1 MKSSNKEIT
10 INHNAKQLFN
20 IVLDLEKYPE
30 FIPWCLDM
38 RIHSKKANEI
48 FADMYVLY
56 KIVLPQKFGSHV
68 IFNIKKLNIKRS
80 EIPAVTHVDY
90 SARIQTLTKKD
101 NKRIYKLLKK
111 FDEIT
116 KCPVLVNTSF
126 NVKDEPIVCSPLDAY
141 KCFINT
147 GLDVLV
153 LGNYIIDDK
162 KVKLN

>member
-30 FIPWCLDM
+30 FIPWCIDM

-68 IFNIKKLNIKRS
+68 IFNIKKLNIKTTYIDGPLKDLKTDWQFNPISRS
-80 EIPAVTHVDY
+80 KTIVNFSVHFEFKRFLHQKLAEIFYPL
-90 SARIQTLTKKD
+90 IE
-101 NKRIYKLLKK
+101 NKMIESFKQRANQILK
-111 FDEIT
+111 
-116 KCPVLVNTSF
+116 
-126 NVKDEPIVCSPLDAY
+126 
-141 KCFINT
+141 
-147 GLDVLV
+147 
-153 LGNYIIDDK
+153 
-162 KVKLN
+162 

>member
-30 FIPWCLDM
+30 FIPWCIDM

-68 IFNIKKLNIKRS
+68 IFNIKKLNIKTTYIDGPLKDLKTDWQFNPISRS
-80 EIPAVTHVDY
+80 KTIVNFSVHFEFKRFLHQKLAEIFYPL
-90 SARIQTLTKKD
+90 IE
-101 NKRIYKLLKK
+101 NKMI
-111 FDEIT
+111 E
-116 KCPVLVNTSF
+116 SF
-126 NVKDEPIVCSPLDAY
+126 KQRANQI
-141 KCFINT
+141 
-147 GLDVLV
+147 
-153 LGNYIIDDK
+153 
-162 KVKLN
+162 LN

>member
-30 FIPWCLDM
+30 FIPWCIDM

-68 IFNIKKLNIKRS
+68 IFNIKKLNIKTTYIDGPLKDLKTDWQFNPISRS
-80 EIPAVTHVDY
+80 KTIVNFSVHFEFKRFLHQKLAEIFY
-90 SARIQTLTKKD
+90 LLIE
-101 NKRIYKLLKK
+101 NKMI
-111 FDEIT
+111 E
-116 KCPVLVNTSF
+116 SF
-126 NVKDEPIVCSPLDAY
+126 KQRANQI
-141 KCFINT
+141 
-147 GLDVLV
+147 
-153 LGNYIIDDK
+153 
-162 KVKLN
+162 LN